1 LISLPSKYLP
11 THRLN
16 IIVGN
21 YGSGKTEV
29 SVNLALALAERHPV
43 QIVDLDI
50 VNPYFRCRE
59 AREEMEAAGIR
70 VIYPKGEFHAADLP
84 ILLPE
89 VKGTLSSGEGYV
101 IFDVG
106 GDDVGARIL
115 SSLADVL
122 ADREYAMLQVI
133 NTRRPFTGEVE
144 GCLRIKKEI
153 EAASRL
159 RITGIIA
166 NTHLMDETEA
176 ATVLDGIETA
186 REVAERGGL
195 TLEFATVDP
204 GLHDRVAA
212 ERPGCPLLPVERR
225 MLPPWRLKNMT
236 DRAGRV
242 LKKDKE
248 P

>member
-1 LISLPSKYLP
+1 MPLDYLP
-11 THRLN
+11 GRRLN

-29 SVNLALALAERHPV
+29 SVNLALALAKHHPV
-43 QIVDLDI
+43 RIVDLDI

-70 VIYPKGEFHAADLP
+70 VIYPKGEFHSADLP
-84 ILLPE
+84 IVLPE
-89 VKGTLSSGEGYV
+89 VRGALSSGEGYV

-115 SSLADVL
+115 SSLADML

-133 NTRRPFTGEVE
+133 NTRRPFTSEVE
-144 GCLRIKKEI
+144 GCLKIKEEI
-153 EAASRL
+153 ETASRL

-166 NTHLMDETEA
+166 NTHLMDET
-176 ATVLDGIETA
+176 VLSTILEGIETA

-195 TLEFATVDP
+195 TLEFATVET
-204 GLHDRVAA
+204 GLFDRVAA
-212 ERPGCPLLPVERR
+212 ARPGCPLLPVERR
-225 MLPPWRLKNMT
+225 MLPPWRLRSMT

-242 LKKDKE
+242 LRKDKE